1 MRCALLHL
9 PACLQLISL
18 SAVRAEVELVKSKT
32 AASSAG
38 AAAPAVAKAEADP
51 GSLAEAAAAGES
63 SAHVVALLE
72 WTQAVCAHYGVP
84 VRSFGACFSDGSVF
98 CLLVSRSWVVCWRH
112 VQGGLPSASFGST
125 HRPGMN
131 SP

>member
-1 MRCALLHL
+1 MLCALLHPPACL

-32 AASSAG
+32 AAASAG
-38 AAAPAVAKAEADP
+38 AAAPAVPMAEAAP
-51 GSLAEAAAAGES
+51 QSLAEAAAAGES

-98 CLLVSRSWVVCWRH
+98 CLLVSSRGWVVGW
-112 VQGGLPSASFGST
+112 L
-125 HRPGMN
+125 RPGLGLTTCKGR
-131 SP
+131 